1 MLFRFLFLFFL
12 IYWAYK
18 LIVSLFPSKKSD
30 IEVNG
35 KSSNEPL
42 DLSDSDVEDVDYKE
56 IKD

>member
-1 MLFRFLFLFFL
+1 MLFRFLFLGFL

-18 LIVSLFPSKKSD
+18 LIVSLLPSRKSD